1 MKDYI
6 RKIIENAFVAPRK
19 VKDFKATYMIRE
31 VPPGYISFNA
41 DAFFEK
47 SPLLK
52 YLDLKTGAISGDTKT
67 RRSLANIYAIYSLL
81 HFYSNDFY
89 DKPDEY
95 KDFDGYD
102 YTKLFVFYRGLY
114 GGEKLQN
121 HALNSR
127 VNGEFKNK
135 IVSESGNDLI
145 VINEGKYALHIDYL
159 YVDGIDIS
167 RIAIR
172 IIEEYIHLLVAK
184 DSKLISDIEELIE
197 MESVDEKKEKI
208 SELLNGQSE
217 ARIFEIISYSILKSH
232 YKNIKVFFGF
242 SFDEIEEHSLMLY
255 KTGRTN
261 ANDGGIDFVMRPL
274 GRFFQVTEV
283 TSNYDKY
290 LLDINK
296 VMHFPITFV
305 IKTLQDKGVIAAQ
318 LDDYIEQKSGG
329 MRMIRERYQQ
339 AIEEIITINELKDWL
354 NSLDGQSVDELLQD
368 INKYYR
374 LELNLP
380 FTEVE

>member
-1 MKDYI
+1 MPRNAKDNRGTYI
-6 RKIIENAFVAPRK
+6 V
-19 VKDFKATYMIRE
+19 RE
-31 VPPGYISFNA
+31 VPPKYGTFNA

-52 YLDLKTGAISGDTKT
+52 YLDLKTGAISGNTKT
-67 RRSLANIYAIYSLL
+67 RRSLANIYAIYSILY
-81 HFYSNDFY
+81 FYSSDFY
-89 DKPDEY
+89 EKPDEY
-95 KDFDGYD
+95 KNFSGYD

-167 RIAIR
+167 RVAIR
-172 IIEEYIHLLVAK
+172 IIEEYIQLLVAK
-184 DSKLISDIEELIE
+184 DSKLISDIEELIG
-197 MESVDEKKEKI
+197 MESANKKREKI
-208 SELLNGQSE
+208 SELLNEQSE

-242 SFDEIEEHSLMLY
+242 SLDELEEQYLTLY

-283 TSNYDKY
+283 TGSYDKY
-290 LLDINK
+290 LLDIDK

-305 IKTLQDKGVIAAQ
+305 IKTLQDKETVAAD
-318 LDDYIEQKSGG
+318 LDEYIDQKSGG
-329 MRMIRERYQQ
+329 MRMIRDRYQQ

-354 NSLDGQSVDELLQD
+354 NSLDGQSIDELLHD

-380 FTEVE
+380 FTEVESE